1 MNESMTRPARRVRP
15 LLESLEGRT
24 LQAASV
30 TAAATAVPANA
41 RQLNRENGISVE
53 DRRMSYTTPQ
63 GTRVIVTLYG
73 VGSLAGSTVDPD
85 GALNLIFSQTGPQSA
100 IVAKVSGGT
109 RRATLRSIHHKD
121 LNPDD
126 LSGIGSSLL
135 NLVNF
140 KDFDL
145 VNNGRINL
153 TGGVHSLYLNSVGRN
168 TQINLREEPVEF
180 LTNTSSSLPT
190 STSSNGV
197 DLAFIT
203 NLLGASTLTS
213 VGGQFVSDF
222 NSIARNTPSGGS
234 STIGVNPGPPPAP
247 PGVVAVI
254 NHIKGAPRS
263 TAGIEDPQVFGL
275 DSTTHTLI
283 RFDATT
289 GAVLQTIPLTGMGPP
304 NTGVALGRN
313 AGRLVALVGDD
324 TSIRAFDAVTGD
336 PVGQFTTANLGSLGL
351 TAIDGIGS
359 TDTRTVISDSTA
371 GAGGLALQIDVTAS
385 LATGHAVAAGQP
397 FAPTRQF
404 ELSGGLA
411 SVPASQTMYATGAAH
426 FDSFQPNLLQYGV
439 LALNT
444 AGNQL
449 SETARTP
456 FKVSGNFVNAGPEGS
471 VDSLPQ
477 QVLGSVDQNLALIT
491 GVANGKNVVSLL
503 SPQTLASNGTF
514 TLNNPNP
521 LTGLSESFRPDLAN
535 SALIDVQGNV
545 QSLRAKDATG
555 LVFNVAGYINLA
567 KIKRASDSV
576 LIGQPFGHAEIPKR
590 SNVAIISS
598 PRPVDDRNGVQV
610 INNLKQIG
618 PLTLPGR

>member
-1 MNESMTRPARRVRP
+1 M
-15 LLESLEGRT
+15 LEGLEGRT
-24 LQAASV
+24 LQAASL
-30 TAAATAVPANA
+30 TAAAAIVPANA
-41 RQLNRENGISVE
+41 RLLNRENGISVQ

-85 GALNLIFSQTGPQSA
+85 GALNVVFSDTGPQTG

-135 NLVNF
+135 NVVNF

-145 VNNGRINL
+145 VDNGRINL
-153 TGGVHSLYLNSVGRN
+153 TGGVHAIYLNSVGRN
-168 TQINLREEPVEF
+168 TQINLREEPIEF
-180 LTNTSSSLPT
+180 LSNDGSTLPT

-197 DLAFIT
+197 NLAFIT

-213 VGGQFVSDF
+213 VGGQFVADF
-222 NSIARNTPSGGS
+222 NSIANHIPTGGS
-234 STIGVNPGPPPAP
+234 ATIGVNPGPPPAP

-263 TAGIEDPQVFGL
+263 TSGIEDPQVFGL

-289 GAVLQTIPLTGMGPP
+289 GAALQTIPLTGMGTP

-313 AGRLVALVGDD
+313 AGRLVALVGDG

-336 PVGQFTTANLGSLGL
+336 PVGQFTTTNLGSLGL
-351 TAIDGIGS
+351 TTIDGIGS

-385 LATGHAVAAGQP
+385 LATGHAVAVGQP
-397 FAPTRQF
+397 YPPQRQF

-411 SVPASQTMYATGAAH
+411 SVPATHTMFATGAAH
-426 FDSFQPNLLQYGV
+426 FDTFQPNLVQFGV
-439 LALNT
+439 LSLNT
-444 AGNQL
+444 GDQL

-456 FKVSGNFVNAGPEGS
+456 LKQNGNFVNAGPEGS
-471 VDSLPQ
+471 VDSQPP
-477 QVLGSVDQNLALIT
+477 QVLGSVDQNLALVT

-503 SPQTLASNGTF
+503 NPQTLASNGTL

-567 KIKRASDSV
+567 KINRATDS
-576 LIGQPFGHAEIPKR
+576 LIIGQPFGHAEIPKR
-590 SNVAIISS
+590 SHVDIISS
-598 PRPVDDRNGVQV
+598 PRPVDGRNGVQV
-610 INNLKQIG
+610 NKNLKQIG
-618 PLTLPGR
+618 PLSLPGR